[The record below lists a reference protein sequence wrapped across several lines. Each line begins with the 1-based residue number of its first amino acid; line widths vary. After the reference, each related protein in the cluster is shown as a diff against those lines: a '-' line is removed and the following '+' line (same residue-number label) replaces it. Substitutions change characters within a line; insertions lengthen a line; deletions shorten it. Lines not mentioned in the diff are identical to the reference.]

1 MRLLEILGVKKK
13 SVDPTKALLA
23 RDTSDHPSPINLAE
37 RAEDIYSPIEEAGP
51 GFWDGAALLHVYRKQ
66 RGYAVDVCP
75 KCHEQLI
82 NYYVGLIYGSQHGLR
97 QNMSPCAFICDP
109 CDVVVLDEH
118 LPKNVA
124 RMYGHQYTVPV
135 GIYSLRRSAPPPDE
149 LDFFRSYEGREVI
162 HLLDEDGFLEN
173 VIYKEEGTGLGFS
186 APSRPSPDAKARKA
200 KRKAER
206 VARKKNR
213 RH

>member
-1 MRLLEILGVKKK
+1 LGW
-13 SVDPTKALLA
+13 SRTAACISEAA
-23 RDTSDHPSPINLAE
+23 R
-37 RAEDIYSPIEEAGP
+37 
-51 GFWDGAALLHVYRKQ
+51 
-66 RGYAVDVCP
+66 
-75 KCHEQLI
+75 
-82 NYYVGLIYGSQHGLR
+82 
-97 QNMSPCAFICDP
+97 
-109 CDVVVLDEH
+109 
-118 LPKNVA
+118 
-124 RMYGHQYTVPV
+124 
-135 GIYSLRRSAPPPDE
+135 LRRSAPPPDE